1 MKKLTHKYATALML
15 LGTVAGI
22 GLTAGTTTASAKAKT
37 PTAAQIAAAR
47 KKIAANEKKVD
58 SAIDKIDISNLSN
71 LNSIY
76 TYGPIATQT
85 VQPYN
90 MYQTYK
96 LKSPLTLTNEF
107 RHKTVTLPK
116 GSVVTGLNDGKGNFQ
131 NIDNTT
137 LSIKNQKK
145 VFKKLGNWHRSF
157 AMSKNNGGAMQK
169 YTRSTAFSKNLL
181 ASFPQLSVK
190 TAKAQYDNAASSL
203 PFISVT
209 ADSQLAY
216 HKTGQTFSA
225 TSYAKIKK
233 FKRTHSTITYYLN
246 KRLSGVTTKKTK
258 VGNSYQ
264 YKLSLRLGHVFQSS
278 DSYNGDAGAYNLTVN
293 NGKQAFF
300 LPLDNV
306 AESYISS
313 INGDEYVSDNDKKVS
328 TAFVEGLY

>member
-1 MKKLTHKYATALML
+1 
-15 LGTVAGI
+15 
-22 GLTAGTTTASAKAKT
+22 
-37 PTAAQIAAAR
+37 
-47 KKIAANEKKVD
+47 
-58 SAIDKIDISNLSN
+58 
-71 LNSIY
+71 
-76 TYGPIATQT
+76 
-85 VQPYN
+85 

-169 YTRSTAFSKNLL
+169 YTRSTAFSKNTL
-181 ASFPQLSVK
+181 ASLPQLSVK
-190 TAKAQYDNAASSL
+190 TAKAQYDTAASSL

-246 KRLSGVTTKKTK
+246 KPVSGVTTRKIK
-258 VGNSYQ
+258 VGKSYQ
-264 YKLSLRLGHVFQSS
+264 YKLSLKLGHVFQSR

-313 INGDEYVSDNDKKVS
+313 INGNEYVSDNDKKVS

>member
-1 MKKLTHKYATALML
+1 M
-15 LGTVAGI
+15 I
-22 GLTAGTTTASAKAKT
+22 
-37 PTAAQIAAAR
+37 PR
-47 KKIAANEKKVD
+47 
-58 SAIDKIDISNLSN
+58 
-71 LNSIY
+71 
-76 TYGPIATQT
+76 
-85 VQPYN
+85 
-90 MYQTYK
+90 
-96 LKSPLTLTNEF
+96 
-107 RHKTVTLPK
+107 
-116 GSVVTGLNDGKGNFQ
+116 
-131 NIDNTT
+131 
-137 LSIKNQKK
+137 
-145 VFKKLGNWHRSF
+145 
-157 AMSKNNGGAMQK
+157 
-169 YTRSTAFSKNLL
+169 
-181 ASFPQLSVK
+181 PQ
-190 TAKAQYDNAASSL
+190 

-225 TSYAKIKK
+225 TSYTKIKK